1 MNESMK
7 ILKEKFEEIRRMGYI
22 KTNREGATGIGK
34 TFEDLIGK
42 KEDHEEMPDFQGIEI
57 KTKGDNNID
66 EYITLFCATPKGPH
80 AYETHYLVDR
90 YGYPDVICKSKKVL
104 NRSIYSGSLRGNK
117 YLFALK
123 VDYRRLI
130 IKLRILDNFL
140 EMLEDEIYWTYHDL
154 ETKLYRKHRYLALV
168 KAKKK
173 IIDGET
179 YYKYHDIQFYK
190 IKNFDSFLRLI
201 EQGKIRVNFRIGVY
215 RSGKREGSMHDRG
228 TAFQIR
234 ESDLLQLFDEIDIP
248 EFGTK

>member
-1 MNESMK
+1 MNESIK
-7 ILKEKFEEIRRMGYI
+7 ILNEKFEEIKKLGYV

-42 KEDHEEMPDFQGIEI
+42 KEDHEETPDFHGIEI

-80 AYETHYLVDR
+80 EYETHYLVDK
-90 YGYPDVICKSKKVL
+90 YGYPDVILRDKKVL
-104 NRSIYSGSLRGNK
+104 NRSIYSGELHGNK

-123 VDYRRLI
+123 IDYRKLI
-130 IKLRILDNFL
+130 IKLKILDNFL
-140 EMLEDEIYWTYHDL
+140 ETLEDEIYWTYYDL

-168 KAKKK
+168 KATKK
-173 IIDGET
+173 IIKGET
-179 YYKYHDIQFYK
+179 YYKYHDIKFYK

-201 EQGKIRVNFRIGVY
+201 EQGKIRVNLRLGIY
-215 RSGKREGSMHDRG
+215 RSGKREGTMHDRG

-234 ESDLLQLFDEIDIP
+234 ESELLQLFDEIDTSQF
-248 EFGTK
+248 ETK